1 MNHCQVMNGP
11 RPFTSVW
18 QAASMLN
25 CTEKQ
30 IYHQI
35 QDGRLPLA
43 FDISGPGRE
52 RIYLRVATSSV
63 MALQQQRTPPSDL
76 DAFLAEVLPKDNSPT
91 RPRKSRGCWNVIPI
105 ISIASLG
112 PTSWRTSAATPVTV
126 SRARA
131 WPAFLH
137 KEKSVSCFFAFF

>member
-76 DAFLAEVLPKDNSPT
+76 DAFLAEVLPEGQFSYKAPQVARMLECDSDHIYRLIGANVLEDIGGNT
-91 RPRKSRGCWNVIPI
+91 RYRVPRE
-105 ISIASLG
+105 SL
-112 PTSWRTSAATPVTV
+112 
-126 SRARA
+126 AR
-131 WPAFLH
+131 FLTQR
-137 KEKSVSCFFAFF
+137 KVR